1 MKSIKA
7 GEVMKKTT
15 SMILA
20 IIMLISVF
28 APCQS
33 IIAAE
38 IERKS
43 VSLFSS
49 RIAKLDR
56 KSVV

>member
-1 MKSIKA
+1 
-7 GEVMKKTT
+7 MKKTT

-49 RIAKLDR
+49 RIAKLNE
-56 KSVV
+56 K